1 MSARLRWLVVLAV
14 LLVVGVPLAILFLR
28 SHERV
33 VHTEHLPPQG
43 EASYNPL
50 YVLGQALRADGITV
64 HSSPRLDLPRMQLK
78 PADTV
83 LLLQDT
89 ADVPAP
95 TAQALLAWVER
106 GGHLLLR
113 TPPPFKDEDAAQG
126 PLLDALGVDTE
137 YYESNCKAFHIA
149 DDPGHSE
156 FCSGRRFGVDVP
168 DGVRVEREWGDDE
181 GLVFARLRKGNG
193 TVDVLSDME
202 FLKGTPRI
210 FNAEDPKGSL
220 ADGLHDLAHRDL
232 TRHVLD
238 PNYAEGT
245 VWLIYGSRPP
255 TLWSRIFYQGWPVW
269 VPLLLALLAWLWQ
282 RAQRLGSLLPAPAT
296 ERRSL
301 LEHVRASGEHLLRHG
316 KAPLLYDA
324 TRRAFLARLR
334 RRAPTAAAL
343 SGEAQVHAIAS
354 LLQWP
359 HSRVQ
364 TALQVPPS
372 KDVVALRERIRL
384 LIQMRNLL

>member
-1 MSARLRWLVVLAV
+1 MSARLRWLLVLGV
-14 LLVVGVPLAILFLR
+14 LLAIGVPLSIVFLR
-28 SHERV
+28 THEKV
-33 VHTEHLPPQG
+33 THTEHLPPQG

-50 YVLGQALRADGITV
+50 YVLGQALRADGLTT
-64 HSSPRLDLPRMQLK
+64 HGSPRIDLPRMQ
-78 PADTV
+78 PAPGDTV
-83 LLLQDT
+83 LLLQDSV
-89 ADVPAP
+89 DVPGP

-113 TPPPFKDEDAAQG
+113 TSSPYRDEDTAQG

-137 YYESNCKAFHIA
+137 YYEGVCKPFHVA

-156 FCSGRRFGVDVP
+156 FCAGLRFGINP
-168 DGVRVEREWGDDE
+168 PEGLRVEREWGDDD
-181 GLVFARLRKGNG
+181 GLVFVRLRKGTG
-193 TVDVLSDME
+193 TIDVLSDME
-202 FLKGTPRI
+202 FLKGTPRS
-210 FNAEDPKGSL
+210 FTADDPKGSL
-220 ADGLHDLAHRDL
+220 ADGLHDTAHRDL
-232 TRHVLD
+232 TRYLLE
-238 PNYAEGT
+238 PNYGKGT

-269 VPLLLALLAWLWQ
+269 VPLLLALLGWLWQ
-282 RAQRLGSLLPAPAT
+282 RAQRLGSELPAPAT

-301 LEHVRASGEHLLRHG
+301 LEHVRGSGEHLLRFG

-324 TRRAFLARLR
+324 VRRAFLARLR

-343 SGEAQVHAIAS
+343 SGEAQVHAIAT

-359 HSRVQ
+359 HTRVQ
-364 TALQVPPS
+364 TALQVPAS
-372 KDVVALRERIRL
+372 KDVAALRDRIRL

>member
-1 MSARLRWLVVLAV
+1 MSARLRWLLVLGV
-14 LLVVGVPLAILFLR
+14 LLAIGVPLSIVFLR
-28 SHERV
+28 THEKV
-33 VHTEHLPPQG
+33 THTEHLAPQG

-50 YVLGQALRADGITV
+50 YVLGQALRADG
-64 HSSPRLDLPRMQLK
+64 HSTHNSPRIDLPRMQLA
-78 PADTV
+78 PGDTV
-83 LLLQDT
+83 LLLQDSV
-89 ADVPAP
+89 DVPAP

-113 TPPPFKDEDAAQG
+113 TSSPYKDDDTAQG

-137 YYESNCKAFHIA
+137 YYEGVCKPFHVA

-156 FCSGRRFGVDVP
+156 FCEGLRFGIDP
-168 DGVRVEREWGDDE
+168 PEGLRVEREWGDDD
-181 GLVFARLRKGNG
+181 GLVFVRLRKGAG
-193 TVDVLSDME
+193 TIDVLSDME
-202 FLKGTPRI
+202 FLKGTPRS
-210 FNAEDPKGSL
+210 FSPDDVKGSL
-220 ADGLHDLAHRDL
+220 ADGLHDPAHRDL
-232 TRHVLD
+232 TRYLLE
-238 PNYAEGT
+238 PNYGKGT

-269 VPLLLALLAWLWQ
+269 VPLLLALLGWLWQ
-282 RAQRLGSLLPAPAT
+282 RAQRLGSELPAPAT

-301 LEHVRASGEHLLRHG
+301 LEHVRGSGEHLLRYG

-324 TRRAFLARLR
+324 VRRAFLARLR

-343 SGEAQVHAIAS
+343 SGEAQVHAIAT

-359 HSRVQ
+359 HTRVQ
-364 TALQVPPS
+364 TALQVPAS
-372 KDVVALRERIRL
+372 KDVAALRDRIRL